1 MEPRGLEI
9 SPQNACDVL
18 HAVAERHAWVAT
30 GLRVVGFA
38 SVVVATFLFVRWRDA
53 LLNYG
58 SFFAVGFGAQ
68 FASRM
73 RTYNAGA
80 ARQCIAAVERGSVA
94 RLVDGAIEVT
104 LDVALTQRIELSS
117 AAAVKLTAQ
126 LVPPAR
132 ARLT

>member
-1 MEPRGLEI
+1 MEQRGLEI

-38 SVVVATFLFVRWRDA
+38 SIVVATILFMGRRYDLV
-53 LLNYG
+53 NYG
-58 SFFAVGFGAQ
+58 SLFAVGFGSL

-73 RTYNAGA
+73 RTWQAGT
-80 ARQCIAAVERGSVA
+80 ARRCVDAVEGGAVP
-94 RLVDGAIEVT
+94 RLLKGAIEVHVDGS
-104 LDVALTQRIELSS
+104 LQRITLSS
-117 AAAVKLTAQ
+117 AAAAKLTAQ

>member
-1 MEPRGLEI
+1 MEQRGLEI
-9 SPQNACDVL
+9 SPQNACDAL

-38 SVVVATFLFVRWRDA
+38 SVVVATFLLVRWRDN
-53 LLNYG
+53 LVNYG

-73 RTYNAGA
+73 RTWQAGT
-80 ARQCIAAVERGSVA
+80 ARQCVDAVEGGAVP
-94 RLVDGAIEVT
+94 RLLEGAIEVYVDGS
-104 LDVALTQRIELSS
+104 LQRITLSS
-117 AAAVKLTAQ
+117 AAAAKLTAQ